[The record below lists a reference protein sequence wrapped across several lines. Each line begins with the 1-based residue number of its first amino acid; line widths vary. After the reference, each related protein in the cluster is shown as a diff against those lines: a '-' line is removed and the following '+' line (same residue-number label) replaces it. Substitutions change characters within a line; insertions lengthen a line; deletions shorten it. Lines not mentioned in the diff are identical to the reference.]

1 MAIPVV
7 MVNTSVVLDHPGIRK
22 AAPPFIVTAQTGA
35 VAYDVPKVAVATV
48 PADGNVP
55 LVIVTRPRAAVQV
68 VLLTQAAVPPVPAPV
83 PTVMVAVD
91 VFVLDPPFAAGK
103 TPVTSAVRLTSE
115 EVTVCVLP
123 AKCAM
128 PTPGEDATTQVAQA
142 IVPVDVIVPPVI
154 GLVVAML
161 VTVPLGAPVI
171 AENGIVVDAV
181 TALLPL
187 P

>member
-1 MAIPVV
+1 M
-7 MVNTSVVLDHPGIRK
+7 
-22 AAPPFIVTAQTGA
+22 
-35 VAYDVPKVAVATV
+35 AVATV
-48 PADGNVP
+48 PVEGSVP
-55 LVIVTRPRAAVQV
+55 AVISTLPRAAVQV
-68 VLLTQAAVPPVPAPV
+68 VLLTQTAVPPVPAPA
-83 PTVMVAVD
+83 PTATVAVE
-91 VFVLDPPFAAGK
+91 VFAPEPPLATGK

-123 AKCAM
+123 AKCAI